1 MHSAACKP
9 ELHQVFIGTQ
19 DLAASEKF
27 VFGSDLKRGLRGAV
41 SSRDQPR
48 WSPPPGATRLILR
61 MGLET
66 RQVQSVKQPT
76 FHQGAEPAAS
86 IWLGSLPQTSRM
98 VLTVGLSGDCSQ
110 MDLRRDKDMCK
121 RFM

>member
-1 MHSAACKP
+1 M
-9 ELHQVFIGTQ
+9 FIGTQ

-66 RQVQSVKQPT
+66 RQVQSVKQPS

-86 IWLGSLPQTSRM
+86 IWRGSLPQTSQM

-110 MDLRRDKDMCK
+110 MDHRRDKEVCK
-121 RFM
+121 RSM

>member
-1 MHSAACKP
+1 M
-9 ELHQVFIGTQ
+9 FIGTQ

-27 VFGSDLKRGLRGAV
+27 VFGSDLKRGMRGAV

-66 RQVQSVKQPT
+66 RQVQSVKLPSFQPRRRASCQ
-76 FHQGAEPAAS
+76 HLAREPASDQPDGADS
-86 IWLGSLPQTSRM
+86 GTFRGLFPNGSQEGQRC
-98 VLTVGLSGDCSQ
+98 V
-110 MDLRRDKDMCK
+110 
-121 RFM
+121 